1 MPLELLL
8 RPALVQV
15 RDADGEVRPAL
26 LLARRGARSYLQVS
40 RGAGDNVLR
49 WLPSA
54 HVLAPWGSPGE
65 ARGGGAAV
73 EGGVAVGGGVA
84 VEGWAAVEVRPAPV
98 QLRQPRSWR

>member
-8 RPALVQV
+8 RPVLVQV
-15 RDADGEVRPAL
+15 RDTDGEVRPAL

-54 HVLAPWGSPGE
+54 YVLVVAWGSTGE

-73 EGGVAVGGGVA
+73 EGGVAV
-84 VEGWAAVEVRPAPV
+84 RPAPV